1 MSKVALKHQKK
12 HIAKHHLKQP
22 TLLISE
28 KATDIYIINIWYD
41 DDDDAAAPALAS
53 DSLAAHKFTTL
64 PQSITVK
71 TNIPHRHHPAFST
84 VNKHLL
90 ILPSN

>member
-53 DSLAAHKFTTL
+53 DSLAAHNTT
-64 PQSITVK
+64 PINYRK
-71 TNIPHRHHPAFST
+71 
-84 VNKHLL
+84 NKYTTPPPPCISH
-90 ILPSN
+90 SK